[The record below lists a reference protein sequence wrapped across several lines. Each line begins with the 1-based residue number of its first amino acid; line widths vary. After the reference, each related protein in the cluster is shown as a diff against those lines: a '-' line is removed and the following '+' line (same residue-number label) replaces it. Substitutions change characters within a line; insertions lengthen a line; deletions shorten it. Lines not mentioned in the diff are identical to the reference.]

1 MGRPHTLT
9 ATSLLRRAFP
19 RPVAPTGPAPPI
31 PAPRLPAPSAYWW
44 TGKPNFGDA
53 LNPLLLDWFAD
64 VRPRRVPAADADVI
78 VCGSVLEHLPA
89 GFTGIV
95 AGAGKM
101 YEQTDL
107 GSRLAAATVLA
118 LRGPLSAKGVPGDY
132 ALGDPGLL
140 AAELV
145 VDADDKV
152 YNLGI
157 VPHWSDTTLEH
168 RHEFKGFSPHII
180 RPDGDPLEVVR
191 EIGRCRKVVS
201 SSLHGLIVADAF
213 GIPRRTEVATRMEKE
228 GGMFK
233 FRDHCAAVGVPFE
246 VGVTQTAPRY
256 MVERRQHEIYDVLA
270 SVGRRL
276 MGAAR

>member
-19 RPVAPTGPAPPI
+19 RPAAPAPPI

-53 LNPLLLDWFAD
+53 LNPLLLDWFGD

-89 GFTGIV
+89 GWQGIV

-107 GSRLAAATVLA
+107 DSRLAAATVLA

-140 AAELV
+140 ACELV
-145 VDADDKV
+145 AVDDVDKV

-168 RHEFKGFSPHII
+168 RHEFKGFSPRII
-180 RPDGDPLEVVR
+180 RPDGDPLEVVA

-213 GIPRRTEVATRMEKE
+213 GIPRRTEVAVRLEKE

-246 VGVTQTAPRY
+246 VGVTQLAPRWI
-256 MVERRQHEIYDVLA
+256 VERRQHEIYDVLA